1 MPEIPCQRWLVSK
14 SLFTRGIYLFVSRC
28 KLLFWAMYEWK
39 ACSDFF
45 LIGNALQVLTCTQ
58 QYLSMPQVAVCT
70 TIGYK
75 NHMLACLRSSMFSWS
90 LLFWFMYQ
98 ILIHGFVV
106 LACNLAKW
114 NWIWYNWNYLW
125 MKQFESVWGY
135 IMCPPFPPP
144 PARMSASVFVFFFLS
159 YKD

>member
-1 MPEIPCQRWLVSK
+1 M
-14 SLFTRGIYLFVSRC
+14 GIYLYVSRC

-45 LIGNALQVLTCTQ
+45 LIGNALQILTCTQ

-75 NHMLACLRSSMFSWS
+75 NHMLACLRSSMFGWS
-90 LLFWFMYQ
+90 LLFWFLYQ
-98 ILIHGFVV
+98 ILICGFVV

-114 NWIWYNWNYLW
+114 NWIWYVWNCLW
-125 MKQFESVWGY
+125 MKQFKSVWGH

-144 PARMSASVFVFFFLS
+144 PTCMSASVFVFFFLS